1 MSEARKSLLPWDKD
15 MPDLNKY
22 DWVVAVGY
30 HPMHKNHPRDLRV
43 ANALMQKADMST
55 NLMWAT
61 QQTIAQYADLADVR
75 QVRSSIQ
82 RLAASG
88 AINKRRIADL
98 QPDILEALN
107 GKMDRNRN
115 RRGSVYQL
123 KMFWAYETFEAFA
136 KRAKVEPSHLRK
148 SRGLN
153 RTTPVLNNRT
163 TIVLSG
169 QDYDSP
175 AYTTSQNYNDTGNG
189 NERKK
194 DLASTYEGNGY
205 SQAKA
210 RG

>member
-1 MSEARKSLLPWDKD
+1 MSEPRKSLLPWDKQLVE
-15 MPDLNKY
+15 LNKY
-22 DWVVAVGY
+22 DWIVAVGY

-43 ANALMQKADMST
+43 ANALMQKADAAT

-75 QVRSSIQ
+75 QVRSSVQ
-82 RLAASG
+82 RLALSG
-88 AINKRRIADL
+88 AIDKRRIADL
-98 QPDILEALN
+98 QPDTLETLN
-107 GKMDRNRN
+107 GKMDKNRN

-123 KMFWAYETFEAFA
+123 KMFWAYETFEEYA
-136 KRAKVEPSHLRK
+136 KRTKIEPLHLRK
-148 SRGLN
+148 SRGQN

-163 TIVLSG
+163 TPVLSG

-175 AYTTSQNYNDTGNG
+175 AYTTSKNYNDTRSGS
-189 NERKK
+189 ERKN